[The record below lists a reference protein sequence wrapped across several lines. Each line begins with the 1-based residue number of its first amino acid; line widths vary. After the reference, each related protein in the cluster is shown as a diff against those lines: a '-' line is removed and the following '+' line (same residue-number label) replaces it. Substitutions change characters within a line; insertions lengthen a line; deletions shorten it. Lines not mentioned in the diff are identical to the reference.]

1 LIRKLEFVRVA
12 VEGKRVKR
20 TSKHLTPALVK
31 SFFVVGKKSRRK
43 ENFPIQG
50 KTCVRE
56 RSFVANVNCNF
67 MPHYSRNQH
76 RIHEPTNVTYLSSR
90 QDKVTTNS

>member
-1 LIRKLEFVRVA
+1 VV
-12 VEGKRVKR
+12 VEGNSSRKRRKR
-20 TSKHLTPALVK
+20 TSKHLNPALVK
-31 SFFVVGKKSRRK
+31 SFFVVGKRRRGK
-43 ENFPIQG
+43 ENFPIPG

-67 MPHYSRNQH
+67 MPHYSRNQL
-76 RIHEPTNVTYLSSR
+76 RIREPATVTHLSSR